1 VAPARYKGNDNFT
14 FPVNETSSSTK
25 DLETEPQKTD
35 LINFETAQ
43 ESSKIT
49 NNVNFRSKVEKET
62 HELIITPSLSWF
74 EENSDNKACSV
85 SDESIWSYLSSCS
98 LFLPS
103 QTPLE
108 RTVILINT
116 YLSLSSFLSSKPVSA
131 FDSAPHQHQRQAHL
145 IQNYFFLLL
154 ANYVFACATYTSLQ
168 SLAKRFCHHMDIRI
182 LSEAN
187 R

>member
-1 VAPARYKGNDNFT
+1 MAPAIYKGNDNFT
-14 FPVNETSSSTK
+14 FPVNETSSSAK

-35 LINFETAQ
+35 LINFETVQ
-43 ESSKIT
+43 ESPKIT
-49 NNVNFRSKVEKET
+49 NNVNFRSKVEET
-62 HELIITPSLSWF
+62 HEQIITPSLSWF
-74 EENSDNKACSV
+74 DENSDNKACSV

-116 YLSLSSFLSSKPVSA
+116 LLSLSSFLSSKPVSA
-131 FDSAPHQHQRQAHL
+131 FDSSPYTHQRHAHL